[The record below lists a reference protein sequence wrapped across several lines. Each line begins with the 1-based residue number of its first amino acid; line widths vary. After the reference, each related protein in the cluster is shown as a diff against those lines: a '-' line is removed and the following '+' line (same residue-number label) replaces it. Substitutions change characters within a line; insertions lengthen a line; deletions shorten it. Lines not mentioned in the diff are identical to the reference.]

1 MDDPRWLRL
10 ITVGLILAALVVGYS
25 LLSGGFVKSKPV
37 SKETKVSN
45 EVVAKT
51 PYPAI
56 SSQSVPSLGT
66 PSAGISSSPTSAFD
80 RIAER
85 RQGNVQILPK
95 TGFPMGLISA
105 FAVSAMIVG
114 LGLRRFPY

>member
-45 EVVAKT
+45 EVAAKT
-51 PYPAI
+51 PYPTI
-56 SSQSVPSLGT
+56 SPQSAPSSGT
-66 PSAGISSSPTSAFD
+66 PSAGISSSPTSAFE

-95 TGFPMGLISA
+95 TGFSIGLAVVISITA
-105 FAVSAMIVG
+105 IISG
-114 LGLRRFPY
+114 WSLRKFPH